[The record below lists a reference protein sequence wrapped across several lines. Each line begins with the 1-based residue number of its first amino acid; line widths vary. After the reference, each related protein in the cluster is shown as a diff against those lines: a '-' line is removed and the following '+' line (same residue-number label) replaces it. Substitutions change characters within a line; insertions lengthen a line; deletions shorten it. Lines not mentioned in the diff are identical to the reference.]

1 MEKLGLKFDD
11 VDVKSIKET
20 GDIESYCQG
29 KTETEVL
36 NIARYVTDCK
46 NAVANIK
53 AKEKEVETLTAVVDQ
68 MKTLKGAGE
77 ASEVDVID
85 SELSLL
91 KSNIELEVYYYDMN
105 VAYYSI
111 VGE

>member
-1 MEKLGLKFDD
+1 M
-11 VDVKSIKET
+11 
-20 GDIESYCQG
+20 
-29 KTETEVL
+29 
-36 NIARYVTDCK
+36 A
-46 NAVANIK
+46 AA
-53 AKEKEVETLTAVVDQ
+53 VDQ
-68 MKTLKGAGE
+68 VKTLKGAGE